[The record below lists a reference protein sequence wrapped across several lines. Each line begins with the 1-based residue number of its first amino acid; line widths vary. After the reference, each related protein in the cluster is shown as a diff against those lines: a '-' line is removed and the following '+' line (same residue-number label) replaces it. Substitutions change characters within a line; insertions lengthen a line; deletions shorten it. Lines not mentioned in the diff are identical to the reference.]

1 MKELLRRIIVKY
13 KMIVTDLDDTL
24 LNSKKQVSPI
34 DKEAIMKAQKAGI
47 KFILASGRPTFAMK
61 ELAQELKLADY
72 GSYILSFN
80 GSIITECSTGKNIT
94 EESLTKEDI
103 HLMYDFS
110 KKHNTHILTYI
121 NDEIISETNS
131 EYIDVEVNLTKMNHR
146 KVEDFKKIVDR
157 DAVKCML
164 LEEPSYLKKVEEELK
179 KEYGNK
185 YSIAISKPFFLEV
198 TKLGVDKGTAVK
210 KLADIL
216 GIKIEEVIAAGDSFN
231 DLPML
236 KAAGTSI
243 AVANAQPEIKEIVD
257 FVVSSN
263 DEGGMAELIN
273 KFIFTKN

>member
-1 MKELLRRIIVKY
+1 MKY

-24 LNSKKQVSPI
+24 LNSKKEVSPI
-34 DKEAIMKAQKAGI
+34 DKEAIMKAQEAGV

-80 GSIITECSTGKNIT
+80 GSIITDCSTGKNIS

-110 KKHNTHILTYI
+110 KKHKTHILTYI
-121 NDEIISETNS
+121 NDEIVSETDS
-131 EYIDVEVNLTKMNHR
+131 EYIDVEVNLKMNHR
-146 KVEDFKKIVDR
+146 KVEDFKKAVNR

-179 KEYGNK
+179 KEYGDK

-198 TKLGVDKGTAVK
+198 TKLGIDKGTAVK

-236 KAAGTSI
+236 KVAGTSV
-243 AVANAQPEIKEIVD
+243 AVVNAQPEIKETVD
-257 FVVSSN
+257 FIVSSN
-263 DEGGMAELIN
+263 NEGGMAELIN

>member
-1 MKELLRRIIVKY
+1 MKY

-24 LNSKKQVSPI
+24 LNSKKEVSPI
-34 DKEAIMKAQKAGI
+34 DKEAIMKAQEAGV

-80 GSIITECSTGKNIT
+80 GSIITDCSTGKNIS

-110 KKHNTHILTYI
+110 KKHKTHILTYI
-121 NDEIISETNS
+121 NDEIVSETDS

-146 KVEDFKKIVDR
+146 KVEDFKKAVNR

-179 KEYGNK
+179 KEYGDK

-198 TKLGVDKGTAVK
+198 TKLGIDKGTAVK

-236 KAAGTSI
+236 KVAGTSV
-243 AVANAQPEIKEIVD
+243 AVVNAQPEIKETVD
-257 FVVSSN
+257 FIVSSN

>member
-1 MKELLRRIIVKY
+1 VKY

-47 KFILASGRPTFAMK
+47 KFIFASGRPTFAMK

-121 NDEIISETNS
+121 NDEIISETDS

-146 KVEDFKKIVDR
+146 KVEDFKKTVDR

-236 KAAGTSI
+236 KAAGTSV